1 MKVEN
6 AVIPNEEQLA
16 GFLEGDIETPI
27 KMVNLLTF
35 KDKAEYADG
44 RESKLTGAEAYALYG
59 HEQQQHLREVGAEI
73 LLAGQ
78 LEELMIGEIESDQW
92 DLFAIVKYPNKSA
105 LLSFF
110 SNPEWVKSNE
120 HRVAGL
126 KGQLLF
132 STKIFNV

>member
-1 MKVEN
+1 MEIKN
-6 AVIPNEEQLA
+6 SMMPNVQQLLKLNECSDSEP
-16 GFLEGDIETPI
+16 FHVLNLI
-27 KMVNLLTF
+27 KLNSE
-35 KDKAEYADG
+35 AEYADG

-59 HEQQQHLREVGAEI
+59 HEQKQHLREVGAEI

-132 STKIFNV
+132 STKILNV